1 MPYAQSLV
9 YFLCLV
15 TAIVCLILLARGYR
29 RTRVKLLFWS
39 SLCFVG
45 LALNNLLL
53 FLDVVVFPVEIDLMP
68 YRTLSTLAAL
78 GVLLYGLIWESE

>member
-1 MPYAQSLV
+1 MPYAQSSV

-15 TAIVCLILLARGYR
+15 TAVVCLFLLARGYL

-45 LALNNLLL
+45 LAFNNFLL

-68 YRTLSTLAAL
+68 YRTLTTVGAL
-78 GVLLYGLIWESE
+78 IVLLYGLIWETE

>member
-1 MPYAQSLV
+1 MSSPQSLV
-9 YFLCLV
+9 YFLCMV
-15 TAIVCLILLARGYR
+15 TAVVCLILLARGYR

-45 LALNNLLL
+45 LAANNLLL

-68 YRTLSTLAAL
+68 YRTLTTVGALA
-78 GVLLYGLIWESE
+78 VLLYGLIWESE

>member
-1 MPYAQSLV
+1 MPYAQSSV
-9 YFLCLV
+9 YFLCMA

-53 FLDVVVFPVEIDLMP
+53 FLDIVVFPVEIDLMP
-68 YRTLSTLAAL
+68 YRTFTTVAAL
-78 GVLLYGLIWESE
+78 SVLLYGLIWESE